1 MRFNFISNMYSSGT
15 VSNRLDA
22 SDVKLKHP
30 FSMVLAGGRRTGKT
44 QFIKSVILARERI
57 ISPPIDHVIW
67 FYAAEQADIFSE
79 IGESMGEGHVEFVK
93 GLPANT
99 NIE

>member
-1 MRFNFISNMYSSGT
+1 MKRLNFISNMYSSGIAT
-15 VSNRLDA
+15 KRFDA
-22 SDVKLKHP
+22 SGAKLKHP

-67 FYAAEQADIFSE
+67 FYAAEQPDVFSE
-79 IGESMGEGHVEFVK
+79 IGEILVLIKRSMK
-93 GLPANT
+93 T
-99 NIE
+99 I